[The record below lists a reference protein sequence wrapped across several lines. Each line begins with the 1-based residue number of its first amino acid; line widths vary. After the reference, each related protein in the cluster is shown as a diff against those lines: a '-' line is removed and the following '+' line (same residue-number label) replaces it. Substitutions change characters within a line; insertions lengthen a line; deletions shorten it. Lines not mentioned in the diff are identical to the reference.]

1 MRIDKSEMD
10 KILIV
15 KVISIS
21 YFDNLLFKASNNR
34 KKL

>member
-1 MRIDKSEMD
+1 MRAGESEMG

-21 YFDNLLFKASNNR
+21 CFDNLLFKTMNNR

>member
-1 MRIDKSEMD
+1 MRAGESEMG

-21 YFDNLLFKASNNR
+21 CFDNLLFKASNNR